1 MTQQRPPTVG
11 VSRSVPQKLAGTT
24 QPPPLS
30 GTGNW
35 QYRPPRCG
43 QNGTKRHNVANYGNV
58 MSAVAVCVDCPSALL
73 AYYAAAGHES
83 LKIIIFNHTIL
94 LLNALNGLHQ
104 LHRGTGV
111 RFDFLKYYYY
121 YYYYYAI
128 VHVVQT

>member
-1 MTQQRPPTVG
+1 MAMLLCLLSLYAWIVHQR
-11 VSRSVPQKLAGTT
+11 
-24 QPPPLS
+24 
-30 GTGNW
+30 
-35 QYRPPRCG
+35 C
-43 QNGTKRHNVANYGNV
+43 
-58 MSAVAVCVDCPSALL
+58 
-73 AYYAAAGHES
+73 YYAAAGHES

-121 YYYYYAI
+121 YYYYAI